1 VRCKATCAATNEGLV
16 ADTGA
21 WKQRPGAAGIL
32 GVLWIEIAEGSQE
45 YLYSDLRDLTDL
57 GIFKLDLSC
66 TWV

>member
-1 VRCKATCAATNEGLV
+1 MRCKATCAATNEGLV

-45 YLYSDLRDLTDL
+45 YLAIGILQNLTDL
-57 GIFKLDLSC
+57 GIVKLDL
-66 TWV
+66 